1 MMLADFRKSVRREG
15 RALPLLLAMMLA
27 YGLGSAQNSCL
38 GYLIDIYIGGAE

>member
-27 YGLGSAQNSCL
+27 YGLGSAQSSCL
-38 GYLIDIYIGGAE
+38 HDLIQFYIGVAR